1 MIHSLI
7 LPTLMHTDFF
17 PLELC
22 ASEWHVSCPFTPE
35 YIGVYFVR
43 IGVFFI

>member
-22 ASEWHVSCPFTPE
+22 ASHGMFHALLPLSTSV
-35 YIGVYFVR
+35 YIF
-43 IGVFFI
+43 